1 MRCYIGLA
9 DAFKVLVSHL
19 LDASSS
25 RYVTNVMMWVSLHVT
40 QVLYSSSL
48 TLIYLLTLD
57 VSCVLTGM
65 WLDHL
70 SPGVLWC

>member
-1 MRCYIGLA
+1 MRCCIGLA
-9 DAFKVLVSHL
+9 DAFKVLVYQL

-48 TLIYLLTLD
+48 TLIYLLTSD

>member
-48 TLIYLLTLD
+48 TPIYLLTLD

-70 SPGVLWC
+70 SPAVLWC